1 MISVFREAVKDA
13 LYPNRHGVLSMRNRF
28 LKTVGPEEM
37 TAADIRKL
45 RKSLQLST
53 AVFASALAVS
63 VKTVEAWERGTNIPS
78 GPALR
83 MMNMIRKYP
92 DLLLET
98 GIFEEMLN

>member
-1 MISVFREAVKDA
+1 MISVFREAVRDA
-13 LYPNRHGVLSMRNRF
+13 LYPRKNGVLSMRNRF
-28 LKTVGPEEM
+28 LKTTEPEEM
-37 TAADIRKL
+37 TKDEIKKL

-53 AVFASALAVS
+53 AVFASALGVS

-98 GIFEEMLN
+98 GIFEEILH